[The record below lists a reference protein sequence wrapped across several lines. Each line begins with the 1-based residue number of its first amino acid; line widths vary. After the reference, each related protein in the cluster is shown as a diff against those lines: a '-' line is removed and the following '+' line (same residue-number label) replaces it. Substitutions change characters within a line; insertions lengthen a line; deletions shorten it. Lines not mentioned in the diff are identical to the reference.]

1 MVDATNAV
9 PRIELND
16 GTQIPQLGFGVYQID
31 PAETEQAVSTALEAG
46 YRHVDTAAA
55 YRNERQVGEVV
66 RASDEQVYVTTKY
79 MNPTEDHG
87 YEDAKGAF
95 QRSIDRLGLDHVD
108 LYLIHFPLGA
118 GEGYTASWRALTELR
133 NTDGLRSIGV
143 SNFTSTHLARAIDET
158 DVTPAV
164 NQVELHPYF
173 QQAELRKDHAQRGIA
188 TEAWG
193 PLGQGAVLEDPV
205 LIEIAEAHGKTVA
218 QVVIRWHLQLGTI
231 VIPKSVTA
239 SRIRAN
245 FDVFDFELTTEQ
257 MRSIETLDRADGR
270 NGPDPNTFVFPKE
283 PIPET

>member
-55 YRNERQVGEVV
+55 YRNERQVGEAV

-108 LYLIHFPLGA
+108 LYLIHFPIGA

-143 SNFTSTHLARAIDET
+143 SNFTSSHLARAIDET

-173 QQAELRKDHAQRGIA
+173 QQAELCRDHAQRGIA
-188 TEAWG
+188 TEAWA

-205 LIEIAEAHGKTVA
+205 LTEIAEAHGKTVA

-270 NGPDPNTFVFPKE
+270 NGPDPNTFVFPEE

>member
-1 MVDATNAV
+1 M

-16 GTQIPQLGFGVYQID
+16 GTHIPQLGFGVYQID

-55 YRNERQVGEVV
+55 YRNERQVGEAV

-87 YEDAKGAF
+87 HEDAKGAF

-108 LYLIHFPLGA
+108 LYLIHFPIGA

-143 SNFTSTHLARAIDET
+143 SNFTSSHLARAIDET

-173 QQAELRKDHAQRGIA
+173 QQAELRRDHAQRGIA
-188 TEAWG
+188 TEAWA

-205 LIEIAEAHGKTVA
+205 LTEIAEAHGKTVA

-270 NGPDPNTFVFPKE
+270 NGPDPNTFVFPEE
-283 PIPET
+283 PMPET

>member
-55 YRNERQVGEVV
+55 YRNERQVGEAV

-87 YEDAKGAF
+87 HEDAKGAF

-108 LYLIHFPLGA
+108 LYLIHFPIGA
-118 GEGYTASWRALTELR
+118 GEGYTASWRALAELR

-158 DVTPAV
+158 GVTPAV

-173 QQAELRKDHAQRGIA
+173 QQAELRREHAQRGIA
-188 TEAWG
+188 TEAWA

-205 LIEIAEAHGKTVA
+205 LTEIAEAHGKTVA

-270 NGPDPNTFVFPKE
+270 NGPDPNTFVFPQE
-283 PIPET
+283 PMPET

>member
-55 YRNERQVGEVV
+55 YRNERQVGESV

-108 LYLIHFPLGA
+108 LYLIHFPIGA

-158 DVTPAV
+158 GVTPAV

-173 QQAELRKDHAQRGIA
+173 QQAELRRDHAQRGIA

-205 LIEIAEAHGKTVA
+205 LTEIAEAHGKTVA

-283 PIPET
+283 PMPET